1 MMWFDGGGIRGK
13 LESCMR
19 NMVCLSGGFLFG
31 WKRVGGR
38 DTFFLFG
45 LFG

>member
-19 NMVCLSGGFLFG
+19 NMVCLLFG
-31 WKRVGGR
+31 WKRGGGGEIR
-38 DTFFLFG
+38 FFGIFC
-45 LFG
+45 